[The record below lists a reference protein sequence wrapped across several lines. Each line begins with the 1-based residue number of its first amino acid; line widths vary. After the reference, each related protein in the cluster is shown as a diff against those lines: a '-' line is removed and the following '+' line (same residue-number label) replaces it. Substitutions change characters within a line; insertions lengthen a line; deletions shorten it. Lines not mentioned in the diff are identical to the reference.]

1 MAGIQVF
8 ARLPEGKLIEIT
20 LPPEGTV
27 NDLME
32 EVRQAAGLRT
42 APGLRFLGKL
52 LEPLMPVADTGI
64 TTEAVVEV
72 VPRASVRISIAAGG
86 AHSLAL
92 GNKGYHKGSKAKLH
106 AWGHNSYGQTDIPDF
121 EGLQAVQVAAGAYHS
136 MALLEDHTVR

>member
-72 VPRASVRISIAAGG
+72 VPRASVRVRIAAGG

-92 GNKGYHKGSKAKLH
+92 GKEGLKVH
-106 AWGHNSYGQTDIPDF
+106 AWGNNDYGQSTIPDF
-121 EGLQAVQVAAGAYHS
+121 GGLRVVQVAAGGYHS
-136 MALLEDHTVR
+136 MALLEDHTVRAWGIND